1 MKILL
6 VEDESELSR
15 VLAKG
20 LQKLSYAVDTAGDGE
35 DALSMLEINEYDLVV
50 LDLNLPRIQGMEVLR
65 RIRAGEEVRNADC
78 KVLILSARNQVQDK
92 IDGLD
97 LGANDY
103 LEKPFDFGE
112 LAARI
117 RNLLRWVYG
126 QQPSTLQLGRLS
138 MNTAA
143 RCASVDGA
151 PVVLTNKEYAI
162 LEYLASNRGRVIPA
176 EELIEHVWDS
186 QTDLFSNSFK
196 FHISSLKKKL
206 GVEGLIQNIR
216 GQGYILREEH

>member
-6 VEDESELSR
+6 VEDEPELSG

-20 LQKLSYAVDTAGDGE
+20 LQKLAYAVDAAQNGE

-50 LDLNLPRIQGMEVLR
+50 LDLNLPKIQGMEVLR
-65 RIRAGEEVRNADC
+65 RIRAGDEVRSPDC

-92 IDGLD
+92 IEGLD

-112 LAARI
+112 LSARI
-117 RNLLRWVYG
+117 RNLLRWVHG
-126 QQPSTLQLGRLS
+126 QQPSVLRVGMLLLD
-138 MNTAA
+138 TAA
-143 RCASVDGA
+143 RCATVDGTA
-151 PVVLTNKEYAI
+151 IGLTNKEYAI
-162 LEYLASNRGRVIPA
+162 LEYITRNRGRVIPA
-176 EELIEHVWDS
+176 EEIIEHVWDS
-186 QTDLFSNSFK
+186 QADPFSNSFK

-216 GQGYILREEH
+216 GQGYILREEQ